1 MNTYIDCI
9 LKFLYVNRLIKYFDH
24 FSIAEGGE
32 IPDSYD
38 SLFFDL
44 NPRLSAKD
52 FGIPFFADEKPFDP

>member
-1 MNTYIDCI
+1 MN
-9 LKFLYVNRLIKYFDH
+9 FNH
-24 FSIAEGGE
+24 FNIAEGGE

-52 FGIPFFADEKPFDP
+52 CLIPFLADENPFVP